1 MTSRGTETK
10 DTNVRIQTSNTVGDT
25 VGTLTWARRT
35 GGKLSA
41 ADRRRLAL
49 EGISAQLRRMPR
61 QLRRWLGLPRASAPF
76 DVDPLRLPDTAMAK
90 AAEDALRESSPEP
103 LILHTYRTYAWGR
116 ILAAQAGHGMDDEL
130 FYVASLLHDL
140 GLVLEEDQR
149 PTGSCCFAYDGAEA
163 ALGVMQKAGMDAVRS
178 ERVAEAI
185 SLHLN
190 ANVPLS
196 QGVEAR
202 YLNAGAALD
211 VIGLNKSRIPADWL
225 RRVLEAYPRDGWREE
240 IGPLL
245 LQEVE
250 TRPGS
255 RIHFLFHRFQF
266 GKRAQAV
273 RF

>member
-1 MTSRGTETK
+1 MTREN
-10 DTNVRIQTSNTVGDT
+10 TNVRISKTQNPDSI
-25 VGTLTWARRT
+25 GTLSWARRT

-49 EGISAQLRRMPR
+49 DGLGAQLRRMPR
-61 QLRRWLGLPRASAPF
+61 QLRRWLGLPTASAPF
-76 DVDPLRLPDTAMAK
+76 DVDPLRLPDTRLAQ
-90 AAEDALRESSPEP
+90 AAEEALQASSPEP
-103 LILHTYRTYAWGR
+103 LIFHTYRTYAWGR
-116 ILAAQAGHGMDDEL
+116 ILASQAGHTLDDEL

-140 GLVLEEDQR
+140 GLVLEDHQR
-149 PTGSCCFAYDGAEA
+149 PSGSCCFAYDGAEA
-163 ALGVMQKAGMDAVRS
+163 ALGVMQSAGMDSTRS

-190 ANVPLS
+190 ANVPFS
-196 QGVEAR
+196 QGAEAC

-211 VIGLNKSRIPADWL
+211 VIGLRKSHIPKDEL
-225 RRVLEAYPRDGWREE
+225 QRVLEAYPRNGWLED

-245 LQEVE
+245 GREVE
-250 TRPGS
+250 NRPES

-266 GKRAQAV
+266 GKRARAV